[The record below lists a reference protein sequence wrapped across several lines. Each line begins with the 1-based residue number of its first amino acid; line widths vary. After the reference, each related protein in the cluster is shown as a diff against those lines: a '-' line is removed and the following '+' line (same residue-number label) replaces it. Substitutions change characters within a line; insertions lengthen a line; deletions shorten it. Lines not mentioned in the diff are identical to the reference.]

1 MTHQGYLE
9 IKIIF
14 CRKLLY
20 SGEKNQTF
28 VLKFE
33 YYPVSLFFGDCY
45 SPKMNTTVQPT
56 QIPYNFEPL
65 RDKSRALK
73 MFHS

>member
-9 IKIIF
+9 IKTIF

-20 SGEKNQTF
+20 SGKKNQTF

-33 YYPVSLFFGDCY
+33 YYPVSLC
-45 SPKMNTTVQPT
+45 SSEIVIAQK
-56 QIPYNFEPL
+56 
-65 RDKSRALK
+65 
-73 MFHS
+73 

>member
-33 YYPVSLFFGDCY
+33 YYPVSLFFGDC
-45 SPKMNTTVQPT
+45 
-56 QIPYNFEPL
+56 
-65 RDKSRALK
+65 
-73 MFHS
+73 